1 KAVSPYIF
9 LIGSIIVLAHHY
21 LKEKMGKD
29 YVVYAVVLIQLL
41 IFTFL
46 QTYIINGFF
55 LSLNQVAEVVGH
67 HTSMMLTI
75 YDIGIHSNLYNA
87 SLNLFWAN
95 ISILFALI
103 VFYILRQNLNLVLC
117 LFVLASYLL
126 QLMTGIMP
134 HLLLNDCLFIVLIIG
149 L

>member
-1 KAVSPYIF
+1 NNQTNPPFTWTNLLSNRAVFLFVYLAFTLSMRNMFDLTAVSPYIF

-87 SLNLFWAN
+87 SLNLF
-95 ISILFALI
+95 
-103 VFYILRQNLNLVLC
+103 
-117 LFVLASYLL
+117 
-126 QLMTGIMP
+126 
-134 HLLLNDCLFIVLIIG
+134 
-149 L
+149 